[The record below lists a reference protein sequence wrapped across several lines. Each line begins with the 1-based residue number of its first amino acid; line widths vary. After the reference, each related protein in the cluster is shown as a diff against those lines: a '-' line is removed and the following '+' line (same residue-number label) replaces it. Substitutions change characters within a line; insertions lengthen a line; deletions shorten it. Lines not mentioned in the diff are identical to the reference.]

1 MPGIMLPTHQA
12 LGNSDAG
19 GVFYRRKTGQRFD
32 RSARN
37 GQEGIVGKGR
47 GSQACLVAFYGIGQE
62 RD

>member
-1 MPGIMLPTHQA
+1 MPCILHPTHQT
-12 LGNSDAG
+12 LGNADAS
-19 GVFYRRKTGQRFD
+19 GVFYRRKTGQRVD

-37 GQEGIVGKGR
+37 GQVGIVGKGR